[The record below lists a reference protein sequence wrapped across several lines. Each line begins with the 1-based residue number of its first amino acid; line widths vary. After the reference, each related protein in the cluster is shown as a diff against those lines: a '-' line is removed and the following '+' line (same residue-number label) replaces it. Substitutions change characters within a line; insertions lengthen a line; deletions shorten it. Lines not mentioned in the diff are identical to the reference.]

1 MNEQVNEALDTAL
14 RNWNAMSNSSYD
26 EAEGSADQFESS
38 FYTFIDAVRL
48 WANTDLKPM
57 PQTVEQF
64 LALPIVFAIFD
75 KLPAP
80 LHLNFETEAELIVD
94 QIIRIDDEKYD

>member
-1 MNEQVNEALDTAL
+1 MNERVNQALEVVL
-14 RNWNAMSNSSYD
+14 RNWSVMASSSDD

-38 FYTFIDAVRL
+38 FYAFIDAVRD
-48 WANTDLKPM
+48 WAYTALKPL
-57 PQTVEQF
+57 PQTVELF
-64 LALPIVFAIFD
+64 LDLPMVIEILD
-75 KLPAP
+75 RLPAP